1 MGCWS
6 SHWPADVTRGSDAH
20 RATRN
25 VQYTIVE
32 VSTTGC
38 CQQVAVSRGGTGAVA
53 RVLAQQCRLPMESG
67 ERARER
73 ARERGACIC
82 THPNERNSVA
92 FVQIV
97 NPGALVLHGWA
108 ETDGAIPDLLLRV
121 QVERVV
127 AVFLDCERIPDGVS
141 GDTTPPACCGWE
153 HVSNTSQASQ
163 AVGRQRARESGR
175 ARQMQMQRQR
185 QRQRQR
191 QYTTIHYNT
200 NRGRRLGLLC
210 DDVIVECTSA

>member
-67 ERARER
+67 ERERE
-73 ARERGACIC
+73 
-82 THPNERNSVA
+82 
-92 FVQIV
+92 
-97 NPGALVLHGWA
+97 
-108 ETDGAIPDLLLRV
+108 
-121 QVERVV
+121 
-127 AVFLDCERIPDGVS
+127 
-141 GDTTPPACCGWE
+141 
-153 HVSNTSQASQ
+153 
-163 AVGRQRARESGR
+163 RESGR
-175 ARQMQMQRQR
+175 EGRAFAPTLMNATALLLSKSLIQVHWSCTGGPRQTEPFRTCSFVFRWNEWLLSFWIVRGYLMVSVGTPHRQ
-185 QRQRQR
+185 
-191 QYTTIHYNT
+191 HVAV
-200 NRGRRLGLLC
+200 GS
-210 DDVIVECTSA
+210 TSATHRRHRRQ